1 MENRDE
7 TVSLISAGKVQGT
20 NVYNTDGDT
29 LGEVYDV
36 MIDKVSGKVAYA
48 IMSFVIML
56 LRSQLA
62 LRAVLGASPLAG
74 VPSLPLSCGSPSLS
88 SSLRGLLIK
97 GRS

>member
-1 MENRDE
+1 
-7 TVSLISAGKVQGT
+7 
-20 NVYNTDGDT
+20 
-29 LGEVYDV
+29 
-36 MIDKVSGKVAYA
+36 
-48 IMSFVIML
+48 ML

-88 SSLRGLLIK
+88 SFAISLRGLLIK